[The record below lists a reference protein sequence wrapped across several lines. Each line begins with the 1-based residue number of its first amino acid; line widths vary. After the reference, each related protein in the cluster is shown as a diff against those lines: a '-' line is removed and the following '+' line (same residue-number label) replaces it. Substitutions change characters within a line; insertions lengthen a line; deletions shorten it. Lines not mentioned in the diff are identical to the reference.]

1 MIHNSECC
9 PKLSPLSS
17 KNIPYCLSI
26 PKKTYLRAMNRT
38 TTYPPQTPRYD
49 NGGYRYFFNGQE
61 GDGEVY
67 GSGGLAGYEFREY
80 DTRLGRWWGVDPEVS
95 KFPDESPF
103 LFCGGNPILYLDKY
117 GRYKLPKNEARKSSI
132 FAKYLAKYMQNDVLN
147 SSNILRVLQLYG
159 ELSVAE
165 IEEILTPGKGP
176 VIYIVKSSDIN
187 HASGEFI
194 WRDDNNSTIYINQD
208 IINILNTADD
218 NTRQAALLFVIS
230 TLLHETAHYG
240 DHMHGGYDED
250 NLDAYYKNGYDYEGY
265 PVLKSAYSDRGL
277 VFESDVYFYEGVS
290 NTEEFWTRTIDNLQD
305 AMEVVKEKSKTEEG
319 KKDLPTVP
327 KQ

>member
-1 MIHNSECC
+1 MI
-9 PKLSPLSS
+9 P
-17 KNIPYCLSI
+17 
-26 PKKTYLRAMNRT
+26 TA
-38 TTYPPQTPRYD
+38 TYPPQPPRYD

-117 GRYKLPKNEARKSSI
+117 GRYKLPENEARKSSI
-132 FAKYLAKYMQNDVLN
+132 FAKYLAKYMKNDVLN
-147 SSNILRVLQLYG
+147 SSNILRGLQLYG

-208 IINILNTADD
+208 IINLLNTADD
-218 NTRQAALLFVIS
+218 NTRQAALLWVIS
-230 TLLHETAHYG
+230 TLLHETVHYG
-240 DHMHGGYDED
+240 DTKHGGYDND
-250 NLDAYYKNGYDYEGY
+250 NDEAFIKGYKDGY
-265 PVLKSAYSDRGL
+265 PVYKSLEDEGQ
-277 VFESDVYFYEGVS
+277 VFESDVYFYEGVY
-290 NTEEFWTRTIDNLQD
+290 NMEEYWTRTIDNLQD

>member
-1 MIHNSECC
+1 
-9 PKLSPLSS
+9 
-17 KNIPYCLSI
+17 
-26 PKKTYLRAMNRT
+26 MNPT
-38 TTYPPQTPRYD
+38 PTYPPKSSCSAI
-49 NGGYRYFFNGQE
+49 GGYRYFFNGQE
-61 GDGEVY
+61 ADDEVLGDGA
-67 GSGGLAGYEFREY
+67 LTGYEFRQY

-132 FAKYLAKYMQNDVLN
+132 FAKYLAKYMKNDVLN
-147 SSNILRVLQLYG
+147 SSNILRGLQLYG

-208 IINILNTADD
+208 IINLFNTADD
-218 NTRQAALLFVIS
+218 NTRQAALLWVIS
-230 TLLHETAHYG
+230 TLLHETVHYG
-240 DHMHGGYDED
+240 DTKHGGYDND
-250 NLDAYYKNGYDYEGY
+250 NDEAFIKGYKDGY
-265 PVLKSAYSDRGL
+265 PVYKSLEDEGQ
-277 VFESDVYFYEGVS
+277 VFESDVYFYEGVY
-290 NTEEFWTRTIDNLQD
+290 NMEEYWTRTIDNLQD

-327 KQ
+327 KP